1 MFLRKAFIT
10 YFSQPLTS
18 PCPPPEGDKGGGW
31 GIWLRLCSVLL
42 FCTVF
47 HGFAGGGQA
56 KGEEKGKSEMAE
68 LMIEIDKNYK
78 VLERLS
84 TYFTFEE
91 IEKEQNFY
99 SNAGANLVALC
110 KTATT
115 KFARPDD
122 DKYQELNHA
131 MLTASENIDG
141 VFKDKNKVITLE
153 DVLWQVGLLRQTC
166 ADCHKHLD
174 IKIGTGKH
182 GKN

>member
-1 MFLRKAFIT
+1 MSLRKAFLA
-10 YFSQPLTS
+10 SL
-18 PCPPPEGDKGGGW
+18 
-31 GIWLRLCSVLL
+31 VVML
-42 FCTVF
+42 FCAVF
-47 HGFAGGGQA
+47 NGFAGGEPL
-56 KGEEKGKSEMAE
+56 KGEEKEKSELTE

-84 TYFTFEE
+84 TYFSFEE
-91 IEKEQNFY
+91 VDKELKLY
-99 SNAGANLVALC
+99 GDASANLTAFC
-110 KTATT
+110 KTVTT

-141 VFKDKNKVITLE
+141 VFKDKNKAITLE

-166 ADCHKHLD
+166 ADCHKYLD
-174 IKIGTGKH
+174 IKLGTGKQ

>member
-1 MFLRKAFIT
+1 MLLRKAFLAS
-10 YFSQPLTS
+10 FSQPPS
-18 PCPPPEGDKGGGW
+18 PPLLR
-31 GIWLRLCSVLL
+31 GIWLQLCSVML

-47 HGFAGGGQA
+47 NGFAGGEPL
-56 KGEEKGKSEMAE
+56 KGEEKEKSELAE

-84 TYFTFEE
+84 TYFSFEE
-91 IEKEQNFY
+91 VEKEQKFY
-99 SNAGANLVALC
+99 GDASANLMALC
-110 KTATT
+110 KITTA

-131 MLTASENIDG
+131 MMTASENIDG
-141 VFKDKNKVITLE
+141 VVKDKNKAVTLE

-174 IKIGTGKH
+174 IKLGTGKH
-182 GKN
+182 GK

>member
-1 MFLRKAFIT
+1 MLLSKEFLA
-10 YFSQPLTS
+10 SLA
-18 PCPPPEGDKGGGW
+18 
-31 GIWLRLCSVLL
+31 VVL
-42 FCTVF
+42 FCIVF
-47 HGFAGGGQA
+47 NGFAGGEPI
-56 KGEEKGKSEMAE
+56 KGEENEKSELAE
-68 LMIEIDKNYK
+68 FMGEIDKNYK

-84 TYFTFEE
+84 SYFSFEE
-91 IEKEQNFY
+91 VEKEQKMY
-99 SNAGANLVALC
+99 RDASANLMVLC

-115 KFARPDD
+115 EFARPDN

-141 VFKDKNKVITLE
+141 VFKDKNKAVTLE

-174 IKIGTGKH
+174 IKLGTGKQ